1 MSANR
6 TYIKFICVLLFML
19 FMNGCANSQ
28 INSDREALVNAGRG
42 AVNVIITNYRVY
54 RYALQEKNSDVTKSL
69 VYATLTNANI
79 LKAFEEE
86 AGNGYVIEESLNT
99 RKLNEICWMAKFARE
114 TKDVISPEE
123 QDIYKDIYAWLNNK
137 EQAWVK
143 KINSTYTKDEL
154 GSDDC
159 RK

>member
-6 TYIKFICVLLFML
+6 TYIKFISVLLFML

>member
-1 MSANR
+1 
-6 TYIKFICVLLFML
+6 ML
-19 FMNGCANSQ
+19 FMNGCVNSQ

-99 RKLNEICWMAKFARE
+99 RKLNEICWMAKFVRE
-114 TKDVISPEE
+114 TKDVISPKE
-123 QDIYKDIYAWLNNK
+123 QD
-137 EQAWVK
+137 
-143 KINSTYTKDEL
+143 
-154 GSDDC
+154 
-159 RK
+159 

>member
-1 MSANR
+1 
-6 TYIKFICVLLFML
+6 ML

-54 RYALQEKNSDVTKSL
+54 RYAPQEKNSDVTKSL

-99 RKLNEICWMAKFARE
+99 RKLNEICWMAKFVRE
-114 TKDVISPEE
+114 TKDVISPKE
-123 QDIYKDIYAWLNNK
+123 QDHYKDIYAWL
-137 EQAWVK
+137 
-143 KINSTYTKDEL
+143 
-154 GSDDC
+154 
-159 RK
+159 

>member
-1 MSANR
+1 MLINR
-6 TYIKFICVLLFML
+6 TYVKFICALLFML
-19 FMNGCANSQ
+19 FINGCANTQ
-28 INSDREALVNAGRG
+28 LNSDREALVNAGRG
-42 AVNVIITNYRVY
+42 AVNVITTNYRVY

-69 VYATLTNANI
+69 VYATLTNADV
-79 LKAFEEE
+79 LKAFEEG

-99 RKLNEICWMAKFARE
+99 RKLNQICWMAKFARE

-137 EQAWVK
+137 EQIWVR
-143 KINSTYTKDEL
+143 KINSSYTKDEL

>member
-154 GSDDC
+154 GW
-159 RK
+159 

>member
-1 MSANR
+1 
-6 TYIKFICVLLFML
+6 ML
-19 FMNGCANSQ
+19 SINGCAIPQAS
-28 INSDREALVNAGRG
+28 SDREALVNAGRG

-99 RKLNEICWMAKFARE
+99 RKLNEICWMAKFVRE
-114 TKDVISPEE
+114 TKYVITPKE
-123 QDIYKDIYAWLNNK
+123 QDHYKDIYAWLNNK

-143 KINSTYTKDEL
+143 KINSSYTKDEL
-154 GSDDC
+154 GPDDC

>member
-6 TYIKFICVLLFML
+6 TYVKFICALLFML
-19 FMNGCANSQ
+19 FMNGCTNTQ

-42 AVNVIITNYRVY
+42 AVSVITTNYRVY

-69 VYATLTNANI
+69 VYATLTDAYI
-79 LKAFEEE
+79 LKAFEEG
-86 AGNGYVIEESLNT
+86 AGNGYIIEESLNT
-99 RKLNEICWMAKFARE
+99 RKLNKICWMAKFVRE

-123 QDIYKDIYAWLNNK
+123 QDHYKDIYAWLNNK

-143 KINSTYTKDEL
+143 KINSSYTKDEL
-154 GSDDC
+154 GPDDC

>member
-1 MSANR
+1 MLVNR
-6 TYIKFICVLLFML
+6 TYVKFICALLFML
-19 FMNGCANSQ
+19 FINGCAIPQAS
-28 INSDREALVNAGRG
+28 SDREALVNAGRG

-114 TKDVISPEE
+114 TKDIISPKE
-123 QDIYKDIYAWLNNK
+123 QDHYKDIYAWLNNK

-143 KINSTYTKDEL
+143 KINSSYTKDEL
-154 GSDDC
+154 GPDDC

>member
-1 MSANR
+1 MLVNR
-6 TYIKFICVLLFML
+6 TYVKFICALLFML

-99 RKLNEICWMAKFARE
+99 RKLNEICWMAKFVRE
-114 TKDVISPEE
+114 TKDVISPKE
-123 QDIYKDIYAWLNNK
+123 QDHYKDIYAWLNNK

-143 KINSTYTKDEL
+143 KINATYTKDEL
-154 GSDDC
+154 GPDDC

>member
-19 FMNGCANSQ
+19 FMNSCANSQ

-42 AVNVIITNYRVY
+42 AVSVITTDYRVY

-69 VYATLTNANI
+69 VYATLTKANA
-79 LKAFEEE
+79 LKAFEEG

-99 RKLNEICWMAKFARE
+99 SNLNKICWMAKFARE

-123 QDIYKDIYAWLNNK
+123 QNNYKDIYAWLNSK
-137 EQAWVK
+137 EQVWLK

-154 GSDDC
+154 GPDDC

>member
-1 MSANR
+1 MSANK
-6 TYIKFICVLLFML
+6 TYIKFICASLFML
-19 FMNGCANSQ
+19 FMNGYANTQ
-28 INSDREALVNAGRG
+28 VNNDREALVNAGRG
-42 AVNVIITNYRVY
+42 AVNVITTNYRVY

-69 VYATLTNANI
+69 VYATLTNADV
-79 LKAFEEE
+79 LKAFEEG
-86 AGNGYVIEESLNT
+86 AGNSYVIEESLNT

-123 QDIYKDIYAWLNNK
+123 QDIYKDIYIWLNNK
-137 EQAWVK
+137 EQTWVK

-154 GSDDC
+154 GPDDC

>member
-6 TYIKFICVLLFML
+6 TYIKFIFVLLFML

-28 INSDREALVNAGRG
+28 INSDREALVNAGGG

-54 RYALQEKNSDVTKSL
+54 RYALQEKNSNVTKSL

-99 RKLNEICWMAKFARE
+99 RKLNEICWMAKFIRE
-114 TKDVISPEE
+114 TKDVIAPKE
-123 QDIYKDIYAWLNNK
+123 QDHYKDIYAWLNNK

-143 KINSTYTKDEL
+143 KINSSYTKDEL
-154 GSDDC
+154 GPDDC

>member
-19 FMNGCANSQ
+19 FMNGCVNSQ

>member
-154 GSDDC
+154 G
-159 RK
+159 

>member
-6 TYIKFICVLLFML
+6 TYIKFICVLLFIL
-19 FMNGCANSQ
+19 FMNVCANSQ

>member
-1 MSANR
+1 MLVNR
-6 TYIKFICVLLFML
+6 TYVKFIYALLFML
-19 FMNGCANSQ
+19 FMNGCANTQ

-69 VYATLTNANI
+69 VYATLTNAAI
-79 LKAFEEE
+79 LKAFEEG

-99 RKLNEICWMAKFARE
+99 RKLNEICWMAKFVRE
-114 TKDVISPEE
+114 TKDVTSPKE
-123 QDIYKDIYAWLNNK
+123 QDYYKDIYAWLNNK

-143 KINSTYTKDEL
+143 KINSSYTKDEL
-154 GSDDC
+154 GPDDC

>member
-1 MSANR
+1 MSANK
-6 TYIKFICVLLFML
+6 TYIKFICASLFML
-19 FMNGCANSQ
+19 FMNGCANTKV
-28 INSDREALVNAGRG
+28 NNDREALVNAGRG
-42 AVNVIITNYRVY
+42 AVNVITTNYRVY

-69 VYATLTNANI
+69 VYATLTNADV
-79 LKAFEEE
+79 LKAFEEG
-86 AGNGYVIEESLNT
+86 AGNSYVIEESLNT

-123 QDIYKDIYAWLNNK
+123 QDIYKDIYIWLNNK

-154 GSDDC
+154 GPDDC

>member
-1 MSANR
+1 MPF
-6 TYIKFICVLLFML
+6 KK
-19 FMNGCANSQ
+19 
-28 INSDREALVNAGRG
+28 
-42 AVNVIITNYRVY
+42 
-54 RYALQEKNSDVTKSL
+54 KNSDVTKSL

-99 RKLNEICWMAKFARE
+99 RKLNEICWMAKFVRE
-114 TKDVISPEE
+114 TKDVISPKE
-123 QDIYKDIYAWLNNK
+123 QDHYKDIYAWLNNK

-143 KINSTYTKDEL
+143 KINSSYTKDEL
-154 GSDDC
+154 GPDDC